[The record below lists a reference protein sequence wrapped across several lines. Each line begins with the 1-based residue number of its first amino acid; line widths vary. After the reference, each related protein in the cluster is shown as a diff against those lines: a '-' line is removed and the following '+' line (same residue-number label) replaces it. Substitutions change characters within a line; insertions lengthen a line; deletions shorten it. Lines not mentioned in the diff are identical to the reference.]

1 MTTLWRISNYADLKG
16 ISGLR
21 AGGRWHFAGQPVVY
35 LAEHPALALLETL
48 VHFEMAT
55 VAQLPSGYQLLRVEV
70 SESVDV
76 AEIAEGDAP
85 ADWRENVDWTRS
97 AGTEWLHTQPSAL
110 LRVPSIVVPHAHNF
124 LLNPL
129 HPAASDVR
137 IAEVMQSPHDSRILR
152 LVQSNKSE

>member
-1 MTTLWRISNYADLKG
+1 MCKCRTG
-16 ISGLR
+16 CE
-21 AGGRWHFAGQPVVY
+21 VV
-35 LAEHPALALLETL
+35 
-48 VHFEMAT
+48 
-55 VAQLPSGYQLLRVEV
+55 
-70 SESVDV
+70 ESVDV

-85 ADWRENVDWTRS
+85 TDWRENIDWTRS

-110 LRVPSIVVPHAHNF
+110 LRVPSVVVPHAHNF

-137 IAEVMQSPHDSRILR
+137 IAEVMQSPYDSRILR

>member
-16 ISGLR
+16 VGGLR

-48 VHFEMAT
+48 VHFEIAT
-55 VAQLPSGYQLLRVEV
+55 VAQLPSGYQLLRIEA

-76 AEIAEGDAP
+76 AEISEGDAP

-97 AGTEWLHTQPSAL
+97 AGTEWLQTQPSAL
-110 LRVPSIVVPHAHNF
+110 LRVPSVVVPHAHNF

-129 HPAASDVR
+129 HSAASDVR
-137 IAEVMQSPHDSRILR
+137 IAEVMQSPYDRRILHLFQTTR
-152 LVQSNKSE
+152 RD